1 MTSENTIL
9 SFEDLEIQFTL
20 RGQILKAIRGVSL
33 DVQRGESL
41 AIVGES
47 GSGKSVFTKSCMG
60 LLDANGSIAAGH
72 IWYDGH
78 DLSQYKT
85 EKEWLT
91 IRGREIAMVMQDP
104 MTSLNPLKRIGDQI
118 AEAVVLHQ
126 GLKGAAARAAAVEA
140 LRAVGIDDP
149 DRRYRQYPH
158 EFSGGMRQRVVIAI
172 AVACRPK
179 ILICNEPTTALDVT
193 IQAQILNL
201 IKRLNRELDMTTIL
215 ITHDLGVVATLCDK
229 VVVMYGGL
237 IMEDGT
243 VEEIFYHPKHPYTM
257 GLIDSIPRVT
267 GGEKQRLKP
276 IPGTPPN
283 LIHPPK
289 GCPFS
294 TRCPYCMNVCMEEM
308 PPYFQEDGHRTMCWL
323 LHEEAPVNQEYVQ
336 RKEAMRRADG

>member
-1 MTSENTIL
+1 M
-9 SFEDLEIQFTL
+9 
-20 RGQILKAIRGVSL
+20 
-33 DVQRGESL
+33 
-41 AIVGES
+41 
-47 GSGKSVFTKSCMG
+47 
-60 LLDANGSIAAGH
+60 
-72 IWYDGH
+72 
-78 DLSQYKT
+78 
-85 EKEWLT
+85 
-91 IRGREIAMVMQDP
+91 RE
-104 MTSLNPLKRIGDQI
+104 
-118 AEAVVLHQ
+118 
-126 GLKGAAARAAAVEA
+126 
-140 LRAVGIDDP
+140 
-149 DRRYRQYPH
+149 YPH
-158 EFSGGMRQRVVIAI
+158 QFSGGMRQRVVIAI
-172 AVACRPK
+172 ALASNPK
-179 ILICNEPTTALDVT
+179 LLLADEPTTALDVT

-323 LHEEAPVNQEYVQ
+323 LHEEAPVNPEYVQ

>member
-1 MTSENTIL
+1 
-9 SFEDLEIQFTL
+9 
-20 RGQILKAIRGVSL
+20 
-33 DVQRGESL
+33 
-41 AIVGES
+41 
-47 GSGKSVFTKSCMG
+47 
-60 LLDANGSIAAGH
+60 
-72 IWYDGH
+72 
-78 DLSQYKT
+78 
-85 EKEWLT
+85 
-91 IRGREIAMVMQDP
+91 
-104 MTSLNPLKRIGDQI
+104 
-118 AEAVVLHQ
+118 
-126 GLKGAAARAAAVEA
+126 
-140 LRAVGIDDP
+140 
-149 DRRYRQYPH
+149 
-158 EFSGGMRQRVVIAI
+158 MRQRAMIAI
-172 AVACRPK
+172 ALACSPK
-179 ILICNEPTTALDVT
+179 LLIADEPTTALDVT

-294 TRCPYCMNVCMEEM
+294 TRCPYCMNV
-308 PPYFQEDGHRTMCWL
+308 YGGD
-323 LHEEAPVNQEYVQ
+323 APIS
-336 RKEAMRRADG
+336 RRMATGRCAGSSTRRPRQSGVCSAEGGDAACRRISSWSWRA

>member
-1 MTSENTIL
+1 MKEHL
-9 SFEDLEIQFTL
+9 LEIKDLSVCFHTMDADVHAVNGIDLAIDAGETL
-20 RGQILKAIRGVSL
+20 GLVGETGAGKTTTALAILNLIQSPPGKIESGQILFAGRNILEMTDDELLSIRGS
-33 DVQRGESL
+33 
-41 AIVGES
+41 AIS
-47 GSGKSVFTKSCMG
+47 MIF
-60 LLDANGSIAAGH
+60 
-72 IWYDGH
+72 
-78 DLSQYKT
+78 
-85 EKEWLT
+85 
-91 IRGREIAMVMQDP
+91 QDP
-104 MTSLNPLKRIGDQI
+104 MTALNPIFRVEDQI
-118 AEAVVLHQ
+118 AEVIRIHE
-126 GLKGAAARAAAVEA
+126 KKSKREAVEKA
-140 LRAVGIDDP
+140 REMLELVGIPAERGSD
-149 DRRYRQYPH
+149 YPH
-158 EFSGGMRQRVVIAI
+158 QFSGGMKQRVVIAMALACSPKLLI
-172 AVACRPK
+172 AD
-179 ILICNEPTTALDVT
+179 EPTTALDVT

-323 LHEEAPVNQEYVQ
+323 LHEEAPVNPEYVQ

>member
-1 MTSENTIL
+1 MGENLLDIRNLHIEYASEGVCFHAVNGIDLRLEKGETLGLVGETGAGKTTTALGIMNLVPSPPGKITAGEIL
-9 SFEDLEIQFTL
+9 LEGEDL
-20 RGQILKAIRGVSL
+20 LKKSNHEMRKIRGKKISM
-33 DVQRGESL
+33 
-41 AIVGES
+41 I
-47 GSGKSVFTKSCMG
+47 F
-60 LLDANGSIAAGH
+60 
-72 IWYDGH
+72 
-78 DLSQYKT
+78 
-85 EKEWLT
+85 
-91 IRGREIAMVMQDP
+91 QDP
-104 MTSLNPLKRIGDQI
+104 MTSLNPVMTVGEQIVEVIRLHERGTAMDAALK
-118 AEAVVLHQ
+118 AKEML
-126 GLKGAAARAAAVEA
+126 EM
-140 LRAVGIDDP
+140 VGIP
-149 DRRYRQYPH
+149 SERFGEYPH
-158 EFSGGMRQRVVIAI
+158 QFSGGMKQRVVISI
-172 AVACRPK
+172 ALACQPEL
-179 ILICNEPTTALDVT
+179 LIADEPTTALDVT

-201 IKRLNRELDMTTIL
+201 IKRLNRGLDMTTIL

-323 LHEEAPVNQEYVQ
+323 LHEEAPVNPEYVQ